1 MQSDL
6 EFTPTFE
13 EESLPI
19 LVPKEFLPK
28 IEPVKLPKEEIKAP
42 STIKMQFKDRGEFV
56 DYFTNGYLQLGVK
69 NPDIAKAMAV
79 QDLLESLTKDGQG
92 FSRLAT
98 EYNNFGGIKYT
109 GRDPNKGVGFQTDEY
124 INGKRTTLD
133 KNNPGAQF
141 RKFNSPQEYMSYKLN
156 MMRNGNFKGALD
168 GDINHYL
175 SILMGNNPGGKKYA
189 TAPHYA
195 DYLRNMISKYKI
207 GGVLKAKNGIPLR
220 NEYSTPGEWYD
231 YSGSDYIPSG
241 DGHWPS
247 RNPKTGLLLK
257 NPNHD
262 TYYKMLK
269 SEKKLGH
276 KLYED
281 AHGREYSFNE
291 LERMTKGFAPGFKE
305 KPYPNDLFTRDAK
318 VLYGPKLS
326 LAKRYYNKLKSL
338 GAGDVQA
345 AAMVG
350 VFMQESSLDH
360 FKISSNNAKG
370 IAQLLGSKYDDY
382 KLWLSKTGKSDT
394 ADSQI
399 EWVWDHMSFGKDHWH
414 DYYMSLLRHSLNDF
428 ADYKN
433 SNDRDKYRSDWAK
446 MKDSKFAEYNY
457 EAFRDDFYNMSDP
470 GDAAELFTWTFERPG
485 EDEANI
491 DQRRLYANAIYEYM
505 TN

>member
-1 MQSDL
+1 MPQESKPVSI
-6 EFTPTFE
+6 PTDH
-13 EESLPI
+13 EESSISYKFTSKDDFKNKMLPLYRKVLSENGLNPEFAKS
-19 LVPKEFLPK
+19 LV
-28 IEPVKLPKEEIKAP
+28 A
-42 STIKMQFKDRGEFV
+42 
-56 DYFTNGYLQLGVK
+56 
-69 NPDIAKAMAV
+69 
-79 QDLLESLTKDGQG
+79 QDVLESAWGSKPSGD
-92 FSRLAT
+92 
-98 EYNNFGGIKYT
+98 NNFGGVKSRKDKNGNPIDPHTILKT
-109 GRDPNKGVGFQTDEY
+109 REVLNGRDKYLDEPFRNFSSLEDY
-124 INGKRTTLD
+124 ARYKVNLLNGKRYKAFSGSVSDFSTRVSKGGYATDPRYKDVLD
-133 KNNPGAQF
+133 KVIKSVK
-141 RKFNSPQEYMSYKLN
+141 R
-156 MMRNGNFKGALD
+156 
-168 GDINHYL
+168 
-175 SILMGNNPGGKKYA
+175 GG
-189 TAPHYA
+189 
-195 DYLRNMISKYKI
+195 I
-207 GGVLKAKNGIPLR
+207 LKAKSGVPLR
-220 NEYSTPGEWYD
+220 NEFSTPGDWYD

-241 DGHWPS
+241 DEHWPS

-257 NPNHD
+257 HPNHD
-262 TYYKMLK
+262 TYYEMLK
-269 SEKKLGH
+269 SEKKLGY

-291 LERMTKGFAPGFKE
+291 LERMTKGLAPWFKE

-326 LAKRYYNKLKSL
+326 LAKRYYNKLKSI

-360 FKISSNNAKG
+360 SKISSNNAKG

-491 DQRRLYANAIYEYM
+491 DQRRRYANAIYEYM